1 MRDTLQKVVTE
12 LLFKKPADPMPLII
26 QLLEEAKGTG
36 EDPIEQEERE
46 ELSYLRDEYQNLREK
61 VMSNSSGTKVSV
73 TNRSVDSSSGESE
86 EEDYV
91 QPLPSANTRKPQAP
105 NARKSISAEAFG

>member
-1 MRDTLQKVVTE
+1 
-12 LLFKKPADPMPLII
+12 
-26 QLLEEAKGTG
+26 
-36 EDPIEQEERE
+36 
-46 ELSYLRDEYQNLREK
+46 
-61 VMSNSSGTKVSV
+61 MSNSSGTKVSV

-91 QPLPSANTRKPQAP
+91 EPLPSANSRKPQGA

>member
-1 MRDTLQKVVTE
+1 
-12 LLFKKPADPMPLII
+12 
-26 QLLEEAKGTG
+26 
-36 EDPIEQEERE
+36 
-46 ELSYLRDEYQNLREK
+46 
-61 VMSNSSGTKVSV
+61 MSNSSGTKVSV

-91 QPLPSANTRKPQAP
+91 EALSSVNSRKPQGA